1 MDASVGSRG
10 AWSPRT
16 AHQLPVGPAP
26 TASPILSSFN
36 RPELAEVFPL
46 VLKTHLFQ
54 NHTIVSSLHNHQGS
68 RSVSFHHGRL
78 HLSRLP
84 TAQAP
89 ARRHG
94 DPLPV
99 NMGTLCP
106 STWGPSARP
115 RQQRGRG
122 AHCWLRSHP
131 AHGGRLTRDSGCHL
145 APAHAPR
152 LSQTLTGSP
161 PRRLLSFIVRNIP
174 FSICW
179 G

>member
-99 NMGTLCP
+99 DMGTLCP
-106 STWGPSARP
+106 SWAATGTRSTLLAALSPRTRRPSHQ
-115 RQQRGRG
+115 RQ
-122 AHCWLRSHP
+122 WV
-131 AHGGRLTRDSGCHL
+131 
-145 APAHAPR
+145 
-152 LSQTLTGSP
+152 P
-161 PRRLLSFIVRNIP
+161 PRPCPRPPSVTDPDREPATATSVFHCTEHPLQHLLGLNRRTRS
-174 FSICW
+174 
-179 G
+179 